1 MQERMPQYFQPLRNC
16 RGLLWWKGFREKWR
30 YSWWGAGRVIVADF
44 LQPLA
49 ISEGQIQ
56 NGRVPLSLSIPPQYF
71 NVNQIFTPFLK
82 KRKKFV
88 ANRQKQKTA
97 ICNKKSQIFGASS
110 SDFNDH

>member
-1 MQERMPQYFQPLRNC
+1 MQERTPQYFQPLRNC

-56 NGRVPLSLSIPPQYF
+56 NGRVPLSLSIPHNTSMSTKYSHLSLRSAKNLLRIAKNTKLLF
-71 NVNQIFTPFLK
+71 ATKDGLLIL
-82 KRKKFV
+82 FV
-88 ANRQKQKTA
+88 VL
-97 ICNKKSQIFGASS
+97 
-110 SDFNDH
+110 